1 MPVIGLIIGFA
12 LMALFLRAFLAVA
25 SHAEPDFRVM
35 VALML
40 GTIVI
45 AFFTGSFV
53 DRVVS

>member
-1 MPVIGLIIGFA
+1 MIGLIIGFA